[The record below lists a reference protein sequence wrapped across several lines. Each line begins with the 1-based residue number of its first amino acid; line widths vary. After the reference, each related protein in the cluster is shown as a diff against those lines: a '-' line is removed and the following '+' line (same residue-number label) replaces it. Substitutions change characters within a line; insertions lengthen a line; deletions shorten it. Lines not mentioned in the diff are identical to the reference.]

1 MNEARYKILHNA
13 TNGWYLIK
21 ENATNLTKDQCD
33 QMLSNLVNI
42 EGVNPNDLRAVKLAA
57 PTNSSTMLYDE
68 EPKSTVENIPEPT
81 IQPTIGELTPELDAN
96 LTSITKT
103 LGGTITYHSCY
114 DANNQWNKITIE
126 YNRQSKK

>member
-42 EGVNPNDLRAVKLAA
+42 EGVNPNDLRAVKIAT

-68 EPKSTVENIPEPT
+68 EPKSTVENIPEPI
-81 IQPTIGELTPELDAN
+81 IQPTIGELTPELEAS

-126 YNRQSKK
+126 YNHQSKK

>member
-42 EGVNPNDLRAVKLAA
+42 EGVNPNDLRAVKIAT

-81 IQPTIGELTPELDAN
+81 IQPTIGELTPELEAN

-114 DANNQWNKITIE
+114 EENNQWNKITIE